1 MEEKILNTR
10 KNGMAMLL
18 LTLLGYVASIAL
30 FIYSITLLNAD
41 RMLLGVPLLILSIAY
56 WIAGI
61 FLFCGLKV
69 LKPQEALV
77 LTLFGD
83 YIGTLKG
90 QGFYWVN
97 PFCTAV
103 NPAAGTR
110 LSQSG
115 DVNSKENSVAALF
128 GNNGQN
134 AQMSVESMSKKISL
148 KMMTLNNSR
157 QKINDCLGNPVEIG
171 IAVIWRVTD
180 TAKAVFN
187 VDNYKEYLSLQC
199 DSALRNVVRVYPYD
213 VSPNVDTTG
222 DGVADE
228 GSLRGSS
235 EVVAAR
241 IRDEIQK
248 NVSEA
253 GIEVVEARITYL
265 AYAPEIAA
273 VMLQRQ
279 QASAIIDARKMIVD
293 GAVGMVEMALDRLN
307 ENKVVE
313 LDDERKAAMV
323 SNLLVVL
330 CGNCIYISFRK
341 KRIDQLSV
349 SKADQIFQFGNS
361 LIRPVQKDAF
371 RFGCRLD
378 GKILSLQITQFI
390 DITTRIY
397 SNHLAACYVWS
408 CPAVIIKTP
417 FHGKAAHDTV
427 NFSALHQF
435 FFLLPV
441 NLDNI
446 HLISHSFESFR
457 GQFYIDSCRDSIFI
471 QIIIWWIVVAAER
484 DDRLFGF
491 FFTATVIFAS
501 CQSSC

>member
-97 PFCTAV
+97 PFCT
-103 NPAAGTR
+103 AGTR

-213 VSPNVDTTG
+213 VAPNVDTTG

-248 NVSEA
+248 NVEQA

-293 GAVGMVEMALDRLN
+293 GAVGMVEMALDRLS

-330 CGNCIYISFRK
+330 CGNRDAQPI
-341 KRIDQLSV
+341 V
-349 SKADQIFQFGNS
+349 NS
-361 LIRPVQKDAF
+361 
-371 RFGCRLD
+371 G
-378 GKILSLQITQFI
+378 SL
-390 DITTRIY
+390 Y
-397 SNHLAACYVWS
+397 
-408 CPAVIIKTP
+408 
-417 FHGKAAHDTV
+417 
-427 NFSALHQF
+427 
-435 FFLLPV
+435 
-441 NLDNI
+441 
-446 HLISHSFESFR
+446 
-457 GQFYIDSCRDSIFI
+457 
-471 QIIIWWIVVAAER
+471 
-484 DDRLFGF
+484 
-491 FFTATVIFAS
+491 
-501 CQSSC
+501 